1 MYVLDASVV
10 IKWFSEEEYTDK
22 AVKLRSDFFRREL
35 ELAVPDLLLYE
46 VSNALR
52 YNPDFDENDVVEAVD
67 SLFGIEISIIVPTQQ
82 VIKTAINLAFSHKI
96 TIYDAFYIALA
107 KDIEFTLIT
116 ADYKLYQKTKDLGF
130 VKYID
135 EI

>member
-10 IKWFSEEEYTDK
+10 IKWFSEEEYTEK
-22 AVKLRSDFFRREL
+22 AVKLREDFFRGEL

-46 VSNALR
+46 VLNALR

-67 SLFGIEISIIVPTQQ
+67 SLFDIEISIIVPTQH
-82 VIKTAINLAFSHKI
+82 VIKTAINLAYSQKI

-107 KDIEFTLIT
+107 KDIEFILIT
-116 ADYKLYQKTKDLGF
+116 ADYKLYQKTKDLSF

>member
-22 AVKLRSDFFRREL
+22 AVKLREDFFRGEL

-67 SLFGIEISIIVPTQQ
+67 SLFDIEISIIVPTP
-82 VIKTAINLAFSHKI
+82 AGN
-96 TIYDAFYIALA
+96 
-107 KDIEFTLIT
+107 
-116 ADYKLYQKTKDLGF
+116 
-130 VKYID
+130 
-135 EI
+135 